1 MSDQSIKS
9 TKIFAVYGV
18 IHLVTQN
25 YLITVTEAEIK
36 CEIADKQIYVA
47 KKFEFIPMANLASLM
62 SEKQDQPYIEMLQV
76 WFKTGLFFFSY
87 DYDLTSTLQ
96 VNLKNDNM
104 GNYSASKTE
113 NCSKYF
119 YNECHMRPF
128 IDARIKDWIYP
139 FVCGF

>member
-62 SEKQDQPYIEMLQV
+62 SEKQDQPYIDM
-76 WFKTGLFFFSY
+76 
-87 DYDLTSTLQ
+87 
-96 VNLKNDNM
+96 
-104 GNYSASKTE
+104 
-113 NCSKYF
+113 
-119 YNECHMRPF
+119 
-128 IDARIKDWIYP
+128 
-139 FVCGF
+139 